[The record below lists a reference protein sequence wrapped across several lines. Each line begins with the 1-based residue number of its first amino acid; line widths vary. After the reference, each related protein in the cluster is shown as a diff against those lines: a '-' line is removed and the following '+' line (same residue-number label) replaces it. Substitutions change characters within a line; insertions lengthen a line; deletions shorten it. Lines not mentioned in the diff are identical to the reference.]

1 MDIFNPQICLSK
13 YLKNS
18 WATNIETAHAPDKIP
33 VELIGGV
40 PRLRLEYNEGSNQ
53 DWFASAI
60 PLSSDWSGV
69 DISNFEHLTFNIYS
83 EHAIGGLI
91 RLEDEDQVESA
102 DFEIEKSMAPEK
114 DVSVRV
120 RVQALLEG
128 ADNFDKQKCRLLKIV
143 GYKGAAFYLS
153 EICIE

>member
-18 WATNIETAHAPDKIP
+18 WATNIETAHAVDKIP

-40 PRLRLEYNEGSNQ
+40 PRLRLQHNEGSSQ
-53 DWFASAI
+53 DWFATAI
-60 PLSSDWSGV
+60 PLSSDWGSV

-83 EHAIGGLI
+83 EHSIGGLI
-91 RLEDEDQVESA
+91 RLEDEAQFESA
-102 DFEIEKSMAPEK
+102 DFEIEKSMVPEK
-114 DVSVRV
+114 DISVRV
-120 RVQALLEG
+120 RIQALLEG
-128 ADNFDKQKCRLLKIV
+128 NGEFDEQKCRLLKIV

-153 EICIE
+153 EICVE